1 MAMAIDSQQQ
11 RQFGGGMPFD
21 NVSYS
26 NSPHFTNPWGPSSGP
41 PPSHSLY
48 VPPTSLNPNLS
59 LETLAKQQA
68 SRINGNTASMP
79 PYSGVSMAAVSAG
92 SSHFGGA
99 YGQDGMLT
107 LSQDLL
113 NPQRMQNAT
122 NGYGN
127 EVSYTSA
134 PSTTQ
139 TIYARSTPY
148 DNMGYVPAPVRST
161 FTLQPHQQ
169 SDNSRRLSQQ

>member
-21 NVSYS
+21 HISYS
-26 NSPHFTNPWGPSSGP
+26 TSPHFTNPWGPSSGP

-48 VPPTSLNPNLS
+48 VPPTSLNPNLG
-59 LETLAKQQA
+59 LDTLAKQQA
-68 SRINGNTASMP
+68 SRINDNTVSVP
-79 PYSGVSMAAVSAG
+79 PYSGVTVSAG
-92 SSHFGGA
+92 SSHLGGA
-99 YGQDGMLT
+99 YGQDEMLT

-113 NPQRMQNAT
+113 NPQRMQSAT

-134 PSTTQ
+134 PSSTQ
-139 TIYARSTPY
+139 SIYARSTPY
-148 DNMGYVPAPVRST
+148 DNMGYAPAPVRST
-161 FTLQPHQQ
+161 YTLQPHQP
-169 SDNSRRLSQQ
+169 SDRSRRLSQQ